1 MPDTII
7 QQTEMSGSVT
17 GGPVIPT
24 PTNPL
29 IKGTYSTLDI
39 ADVYVCNFE
48 TSRQFTLSG
57 LSGITM
63 ATAVDGADDHGME
76 ASPRDSM
83 TAMTASITGSNSGYY
98 MSVGMLLSNRGFTDS
113 FTGTTT
119 AAVAAAGVND
129 IGVFTLRKRLFD
141 LGIEKGGMT
150 ATVTGTTYGGD
161 SIAGDYYDSGS
172 GQFIQKSTG
181 NTIGATLMDDGM
193 FVVTTA
199 AMREVA
205 TSVTSVKYK
214 TKVLGTAIN
223 VFCKCQPDEMNFST
237 NFTAALTGTVS
248 SDTTAE
254 VLRGAGAI
262 QQAYNNLW
270 TKSQLTGSTDR
281 FTYAPSMTGAGAGPF
296 ITTVGLYDNNNDL
309 MAVAKLARPLKK
321 PTDLPLTFKVQID
334 I

>member
-1 MPDTII
+1 MLD
-7 QQTEMSGSVT
+7 GSVT

-24 PTNPL
+24 PTHPL
-29 IKGTYSTLDI
+29 IKSAYAPLAPADTYI
-39 ADVYVCNFE
+39 CNFE

-57 LSGITM
+57 LSGTTM
-63 ATAVDGADDHGME
+63 AAAIDGKTDHGMI
-76 ASPRDSM
+76 ASPKDSM
-83 TAMTASITGSNSGYY
+83 TGVTASVTGSKSGYF

-119 AAVAAAGVND
+119 ASLDAAGVND

-150 ATVTGTTYGGD
+150 ATVTGINYAGD

-181 NTIGATLMDDGM
+181 NTIGATLIDDGM

-199 AMREVA
+199 NMREVA

-237 NFTAALTGTVS
+237 NFTSALTGTVS
-248 SDTTAE
+248 SDTTS
-254 VLRGAGAI
+254 AGAI

-270 TKSQLTGSTDR
+270 TKSPLTGSTDR
-281 FTYAPSMTGAGAGPF
+281 FSYTPSMTGAGAGPF
-296 ITTVGLYDNNNDL
+296 ITTVGLYNNNNDL

>member
-1 MPDTII
+1 MVD
-7 QQTEMSGSVT
+7 GSVT

-29 IKGTYSTLDI
+29 IKSAYAPLAPADTYI
-39 ADVYVCNFE
+39 CNFE

-57 LSGITM
+57 LSGVTM
-63 ATAVDGADDHGME
+63 AAAIDGASDHGMV
-76 ASPRDSM
+76 ASPKDSM
-83 TAMTASITGSNSGYY
+83 TAMTASVTGSKSGYF

-119 AAVAAAGVND
+119 AEVAAAGVND
-129 IGVFTLRKRLFD
+129 IGIFTLRKRLFD

-181 NTIGATLMDDGM
+181 NTIGATLIDDGM

-237 NFTAALTGTVS
+237 NFTSALTGTVS
-248 SDTTAE
+248 SDTT
-254 VLRGAGAI
+254 GGGAI

-281 FTYAPSMTGAGAGPF
+281 FSYTPSMTGAGAGPF
-296 ITTVGLYDNNNDL
+296 ITTVGLYNNANDL

-321 PTDLPLTFKVQID
+321 PKDLPLTFKVQID

>member
-1 MPDTII
+1 MLD
-7 QQTEMSGSVT
+7 GSVT

-24 PTNPL
+24 PTHPL
-29 IKGTYSTLDI
+29 IQSAYSGLSPTDTYI
-39 ADVYVCNFE
+39 CNFE

-57 LSGITM
+57 LSGTTM
-63 ATAVDGADDHGME
+63 AAAIDGKSDHGMV
-76 ASPRDSM
+76 ASPKDSM
-83 TAMTASITGSNSGYY
+83 TGVTASVTGSKSGYF

-119 AAVAAAGVND
+119 GAINAAGVND
-129 IGVFTLRKRLFD
+129 IGIFTLRKRLFD

-150 ATVTGTTYGGD
+150 ATVTGVNYAGD

-181 NTIGATLMDDGM
+181 NTIGATLIDDGM

-199 AMREVA
+199 NMREVA

-237 NFTAALTGTVS
+237 NFTSALTGTVS
-248 SDTTAE
+248 SDTTS
-254 VLRGAGAI
+254 AGEI

-270 TKSQLTGSTDR
+270 TKSPLTGSTNR
-281 FTYAPSMTGAGAGPF
+281 LSYTPSMTGVGAGPF

>member
-1 MPDTII
+1 
-7 QQTEMSGSVT
+7 MSGSVT

-24 PTNPL
+24 PTHPL
-29 IKGTYSTLDI
+29 IQSAYAPLALADTYI
-39 ADVYVCNFE
+39 CNFE

-57 LSGITM
+57 LSGTTM
-63 ATAVDGADDHGME
+63 AAAIDGKFDHGMV
-76 ASPRDSM
+76 ASPKDSM
-83 TAMTASITGSNSGYY
+83 TGVTASVTGSKSGYF

-119 AAVAAAGVND
+119 ASLDAAGVND
-129 IGVFTLRKRLFD
+129 IGIFTLRKRLFD

-150 ATVTGTTYGGD
+150 ATVTGVNYAGD

-181 NTIGATLMDDGM
+181 NTIGASLIDDGM

-199 AMREVA
+199 NMREVA

-237 NFTAALTGTVS
+237 NFTSALTGTVS
-248 SDTTAE
+248 SDTT
-254 VLRGAGAI
+254 GAGAI
-262 QQAYNNLW
+262 QQSYNNLW

-281 FTYAPSMTGAGAGPF
+281 FTYTPSMTGAGAGPY

>member
-1 MPDTII
+1 MID
-7 QQTEMSGSVT
+7 GSVT
-17 GGPVIPT
+17 GGPVVPT
-24 PTNPL
+24 PTHPL
-29 IKGTYSTLDI
+29 IKSAYSPLAPSDTYI
-39 ADVYVCNFE
+39 CNFE

-57 LSGITM
+57 LSGATM
-63 ATAVDGADDHGME
+63 AAAIDGKFDHGMV
-76 ASPRDSM
+76 ASPKDSM
-83 TAMTASITGSNSGYY
+83 TGVTASVTGSKSGYF

-119 AAVAAAGVND
+119 ASLDAAGVND
-129 IGVFTLRKRLFD
+129 IGIFTLRKRLFD

-150 ATVTGTTYGGD
+150 ATVTGTNYAGD

-172 GQFIQKSTG
+172 GQFIQKTTG

-199 AMREVA
+199 NMREVA

-223 VFCKCQPDEMNFST
+223 VFCKCQPDELNFST
-237 NFTAALTGTVS
+237 NFTSALTGSVS
-248 SDTTAE
+248 SDTTS
-254 VLRGAGAI
+254 AGEI

-270 TKSQLTGSTDR
+270 TKSPLTGNSDRMR
-281 FTYAPSMTGAGAGPF
+281 FTPSMTGAGAGPY

>member
-1 MPDTII
+1 MPNTII
-7 QQTEMSGSVT
+7 QQTMIDGSVT
-17 GGPVIPT
+17 GGPVVPT
-24 PTNPL
+24 PTHPL
-29 IKGTYSTLDI
+29 IQSAYAALSPSDTYI
-39 ADVYVCNFE
+39 CNFE

-63 ATAVDGADDHGME
+63 ANAIDGAADHGMV

-83 TAMTASITGSNSGYY
+83 TAMTASITGTNSGYY
-98 MSVGMLLSNRGFTDS
+98 MSVGMLLSNRGLTNS

-119 AAVAAAGVND
+119 GAIDDAGVND
-129 IGVFTLRKRLFD
+129 IGVFTLRKRIFD
-141 LGIEKGGMT
+141 MGVEKGGLT
-150 ATVTGTTYGGD
+150 ATVTGTNYAGD
-161 SIAGDYYDSGS
+161 DIAGDYYDSGS
-172 GQFIQKSTG
+172 GAFIQKSTG

-199 AMREVA
+199 NMREVA
-205 TSVTSVKYK
+205 TAVTGLIYK
-214 TKVLGTAIN
+214 TKVLGTSIN

-248 SDTTAE
+248 SDTT
-254 VLRGAGAI
+254 GADAI

-270 TKSQLTGSTDR
+270 TKSQLTGSTNR
-281 FTYAPSMTGAGAGPF
+281 FSYTPSMTGVGAGPF

>member
-1 MPDTII
+1 MLD
-7 QQTEMSGSVT
+7 GSVT

-24 PTNPL
+24 PTHPL
-29 IKGTYSTLDI
+29 IKSAYAPLTPADTYI
-39 ADVYVCNFE
+39 CNFE

-57 LSGITM
+57 LSGVTM
-63 ATAVDGADDHGME
+63 AAAIDGKFDHGMV
-76 ASPRDSM
+76 ASPKDSM
-83 TAMTASITGSNSGYY
+83 TGVTASVTGSKSGYF

-119 AAVAAAGVND
+119 ASLDAAGVND
-129 IGVFTLRKRLFD
+129 IGIFTLRKRLFD

-150 ATVTGTTYGGD
+150 ATVTGVNYAGD
-161 SIAGDYYDSGS
+161 SIAADYYDSGS

-199 AMREVA
+199 NMREVA

-237 NFTAALTGTVS
+237 NFTSALTGTVS
-248 SDTTAE
+248 SDTT
-254 VLRGAGAI
+254 GGGAI

-296 ITTVGLYDNNNDL
+296 ITTVGLYNNNSDL

-321 PTDLPLTFKVQID
+321 PTDLPITFKVQID

>member
-1 MPDTII
+1 MID
-7 QQTEMSGSVT
+7 GSVT
-17 GGPVIPT
+17 GGPVVPT
-24 PTNPL
+24 PTHPL
-29 IKGTYSTLDI
+29 IQSAYAALSPSDTYI
-39 ADVYVCNFE
+39 CNFE

-63 ATAVDGADDHGME
+63 ANAIDGAADHGMV

-83 TAMTASITGSNSGYY
+83 TAMTASITGTNSGYY
-98 MSVGMLLSNRGFTDS
+98 MSVGMLLSNRGLTNS

-119 AAVAAAGVND
+119 GAIDDAGVND
-129 IGVFTLRKRLFD
+129 IGVFTLRKRIFD
-141 LGIEKGGMT
+141 MGVEKGGLT
-150 ATVTGTTYGGD
+150 ATVTGTNYAGD
-161 SIAGDYYDSGS
+161 DIAGDYYDSGS
-172 GQFIQKSTG
+172 GAFIQKSTG

-199 AMREVA
+199 NMREVA
-205 TSVTSVKYK
+205 TAVTGLIYK
-214 TKVLGTAIN
+214 TKVLGTSIN

-248 SDTTAE
+248 SDTT
-254 VLRGAGAI
+254 GADAI

-270 TKSQLTGSTDR
+270 TKSQLTGSTNR
-281 FTYAPSMTGAGAGPF
+281 FSYTPSMTGVGAGPF

>member
-1 MPDTII
+1 MLD
-7 QQTEMSGSVT
+7 GSVT

-24 PTNPL
+24 PTHPL
-29 IKGTYSTLDI
+29 IKSAYAPLAPADTYI
-39 ADVYVCNFE
+39 CNFE

-57 LSGITM
+57 LSGTTM
-63 ATAVDGADDHGME
+63 AAAIDGKTDHGMI
-76 ASPRDSM
+76 ASPKDSM
-83 TAMTASITGSNSGYY
+83 TGVTASVTGSKSGYF

-119 AAVAAAGVND
+119 ASLDAAGVND

-150 ATVTGTTYGGD
+150 ATVTGINYAGD

-181 NTIGATLMDDGM
+181 NTIGATLIDDGM

-199 AMREVA
+199 NMREVA

-237 NFTAALTGTVS
+237 NFTSALTGTVS
-248 SDTTAE
+248 SDTTS
-254 VLRGAGAI
+254 AGAI

-270 TKSQLTGSTDR
+270 TKSPLTGSTDR
-281 FTYAPSMTGAGAGPF
+281 FSYTPSMTGAGAGPF
-296 ITTVGLYDNNNDL
+296 ITTVGLYNNNNDL

-334 I
+334 L